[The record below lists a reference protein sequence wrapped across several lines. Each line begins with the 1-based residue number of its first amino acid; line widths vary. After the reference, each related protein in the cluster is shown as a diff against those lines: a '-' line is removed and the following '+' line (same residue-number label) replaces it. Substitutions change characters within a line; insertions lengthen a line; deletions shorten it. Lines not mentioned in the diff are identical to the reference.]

1 MSSGTGLK
9 FEDISKLTVLKEFYK
24 LFFDLTGLVVDY
36 NSVDGQAQMAYST
49 PDDLNPFCRIV
60 RSTPEGYRACV
71 QSARRGGKKAFEQGK
86 AHVYQCHAG
95 LTDIAVPVVIRK
107 QHVANIAA
115 GQILLERPTASGFQE
130 AKARLGKIGDWDWEL
145 LENCYYAT
153 RVISPDRLQSILKL
167 LELVAG
173 YVFEQED
180 KLLLLQRENEQQ
192 YIRIVK
198 NYIADHYLEN
208 LRLDDLAETAH
219 ISSCYLSKLFRQETG
234 QTIGDYITSFRVA
247 KAKDLLIHEE
257 WKIIEIANLVGYES
271 PNHFSRV
278 FKQYAGKTP
287 SEYRKEHSLDK
298 T

>member
-36 NSVDGQAQMAYST
+36 NSVDGQSQMAYST

-60 RSTPEGYRACV
+60 RSTPEGYQACV
-71 QSARRGGKKAFEQGK
+71 HSACIGGKRAYEQGK
-86 AHVYQCHAG
+86 AYVYECHAG
-95 LTDIAVPVVIRK
+95 LIDIAVPVVIRR

-115 GQILLERPTASGFQE
+115 GQILLERPTALGFQTTKE
-130 AKARLGKIGDWDWEL
+130 RLAKLGEWDWAA

-153 RVISPDRLQSILKL
+153 RVITSDRLQSIIKL

-192 YIRIVK
+192 SIRIVK
-198 NYIADHYLEN
+198 NHIADHYMEPVS
-208 LRLDDLAETAH
+208 LDDLAAAAH
-219 ISSCYLSKLFRQETG
+219 MSACYLSKLFKQETG
-234 QTIGDYITSFRVA
+234 QTISDYITSFRIA
-247 KAKDLLIHEE
+247 KAKNLLCHGER
-257 WKIIEIANLVGYES
+257 KIIEIANLVGYES
-271 PNHFSRV
+271 PSHFSRV
-278 FKQYAGKTP
+278 FKQYEGRTP
-287 SEYRKEHSLDK
+287 SEYRKGFV
-298 T
+298 